1 MKLQIFSALETTKCI
16 PQASSPSDD
25 GDDGELLAQ
34 CLFAAVRVFA
44 RRPAAAQHTL
54 GRVLELCGERGG
66 PELAKRAAFYATLL
80 SNSSVSKSVLFSV

>member
-1 MKLQIFSALETTKCI
+1 M
-16 PQASSPSDD
+16 
-25 GDDGELLAQ
+25 LAQ

-66 PELAKRAAFYATLL
+66 PELAKRSAFYSTLL
-80 SNSSVSKSVLFSV
+80 SDPSVSKSVLFAV